1 MSEFTIP
8 IVGNL
13 LESIAAEFKDRVKP
27 VPGSVLRVDLCGG
40 ANFLGGRICHTGI
53 YLGNDEI
60 AEITNVR
67 GKARA
72 HVVDPSDFLNGQGTN
87 FIRTGLNIYVAT
99 DGCGRAL
106 AAPVRPGKFRED
118 LFMRLNVV
126 QLRVPPLREHLE
138 DIDDIA
144 DHWWFGRFRKHLSP
158 EQLAALK
165 DYGYP
170 GNVREL
176 MNLLERAAV
185 LGEGDFARLVA
196 QHREMNAGFEADEE
210 PSSGADVPPEL
221 LDEAIRH
228 HVRRIFCKYARNVT
242 RAAAALGISRT
253 TLRKWM

>member
-8 IVGNL
+8 IIGNL

-40 ANFLGGRICHTGI
+40 GNFLGGRICHTGI

-106 AAPVRPGKFRED
+106 AAPE
-118 LFMRLNVV
+118 
-126 QLRVPPLREHLE
+126 
-138 DIDDIA
+138 IA
-144 DHWWFGRFRKHLSP
+144 
-158 EQLAALK
+158 
-165 DYGYP
+165 
-170 GNVREL
+170 
-176 MNLLERAAV
+176 ERARGCFGPPGGRPLPARA
-185 LGEGDFARLVA
+185 GEYDLVDNNC
-196 QHREMNAGFEADEE
+196 HTFVVRCVTGRKPPKPKLNDRE
-210 PSSGADVPPEL
+210 V
-221 LDEAIRH
+221 
-228 HVRRIFCKYARNVT
+228 
-242 RAAAALGISRT
+242 AAALRRVFKCERVTWEPTGFST
-253 TLRKWM
+253 VSCSFDDEDG

>member
-8 IVGNL
+8 IIGNL

-40 ANFLGGRICHTGI
+40 ANFLGGRMCHTGI

-106 AAPVRPGKFRED
+106 AAPE
-118 LFMRLNVV
+118 
-126 QLRVPPLREHLE
+126 
-138 DIDDIA
+138 IA
-144 DHWWFGRFRKHLSP
+144 
-158 EQLAALK
+158 
-165 DYGYP
+165 
-170 GNVREL
+170 
-176 MNLLERAAV
+176 ERARGCFGPPGGRA
-185 LGEGDFARLVA
+185 LPARAGDYDLVDNNC
-196 QHREMNAGFEADEE
+196 HTFVVRCVTGRE
-210 PSSGADVPPEL
+210 PSKPKLNDREV
-221 LDEAIRH
+221 
-228 HVRRIFCKYARNVT
+228 
-242 RAAAALGISRT
+242 AAALRRVFKCERVTWEPTGFST
-253 TLRKWM
+253 VSCSFDDEDG

>member
-8 IVGNL
+8 IIGNL

-40 ANFLGGRICHTGI
+40 ANFLGGRMCHTGI

-106 AAPVRPGKFRED
+106 AAPEIAERARGLAGHGRRGDYDLVDNNCHTFVVRCVTGREPS
-118 LFMRLNVV
+118 RPKLNDRDV
-126 QLRVPPLREHLE
+126 
-138 DIDDIA
+138 A
-144 DHWWFGRFRKHLSP
+144 
-158 EQLAALK
+158 AALK
-165 DYGYP
+165 R
-170 GNVREL
+170 VFKC
-176 MNLLERAAV
+176 ERV
-185 LGEGDFARLVA
+185 TWEPT
-196 QHREMNAGFEADEE
+196 GFSTVSCSFD
-210 PSSGADVPPEL
+210 
-221 LDEAIRH
+221 DEA
-228 HVRRIFCKYARNVT
+228 RITND
-242 RAAAALGISRT
+242 
-253 TLRKWM
+253 

>member
-8 IVGNL
+8 IIGNL
-13 LESIAAEFKDRVKP
+13 LESIAAEFKDKVKP

-106 AAPVRPGKFRED
+106 AAPEIAERARGCFGPPGGRPLPARAGEYDLVDNNCHTFVVRCVTGREPS
-118 LFMRLNVV
+118 RPKLNDRDV
-126 QLRVPPLREHLE
+126 
-138 DIDDIA
+138 A
-144 DHWWFGRFRKHLSP
+144 
-158 EQLAALK
+158 AALK
-165 DYGYP
+165 R
-170 GNVREL
+170 VFKC
-176 MNLLERAAV
+176 ERV
-185 LGEGDFARLVA
+185 TWEPT
-196 QHREMNAGFEADEE
+196 GFSTVSCSFDDED
-210 PSSGADVPPEL
+210 G
-221 LDEAIRH
+221 
-228 HVRRIFCKYARNVT
+228 
-242 RAAAALGISRT
+242 
-253 TLRKWM
+253 

>member
-8 IVGNL
+8 IIGNL

-106 AAPVRPGKFRED
+106 AAPEIAERARGCFGPPGGRPLPARAGKYDLVDNNCHTFVVRCVTGREPS
-118 LFMRLNVV
+118 RPKLNDRDV
-126 QLRVPPLREHLE
+126 
-138 DIDDIA
+138 A
-144 DHWWFGRFRKHLSP
+144 
-158 EQLAALK
+158 AALK
-165 DYGYP
+165 R
-170 GNVREL
+170 VFKC
-176 MNLLERAAV
+176 ERV
-185 LGEGDFARLVA
+185 TWEPT
-196 QHREMNAGFEADEE
+196 GFSTVSCSFDDED
-210 PSSGADVPPEL
+210 G
-221 LDEAIRH
+221 
-228 HVRRIFCKYARNVT
+228 
-242 RAAAALGISRT
+242 
-253 TLRKWM
+253 

>member
-8 IVGNL
+8 IIGNL

-72 HVVDPSDFLNGQGTN
+72 HIVDPSDFLNGQGTN

-106 AAPVRPGKFRED
+106 AAPEIAERARGCFGPPGGRPLPARAGEYDLVDNNCHTFVVRCVTGREPS
-118 LFMRLNVV
+118 RPKLND
-126 QLRVPPLREHLE
+126 REV
-138 DIDDIA
+138 A
-144 DHWWFGRFRKHLSP
+144 
-158 EQLAALK
+158 AALK
-165 DYGYP
+165 R
-170 GNVREL
+170 VFKC
-176 MNLLERAAV
+176 ERV
-185 LGEGDFARLVA
+185 TWEPT
-196 QHREMNAGFEADEE
+196 GFSTVSCSFDDED
-210 PSSGADVPPEL
+210 G
-221 LDEAIRH
+221 
-228 HVRRIFCKYARNVT
+228 
-242 RAAAALGISRT
+242 
-253 TLRKWM
+253 

>member
-8 IVGNL
+8 IIGNL

-106 AAPVRPGKFRED
+106 AAPEIAERARGCF
-118 LFMRLNVV
+118 
-126 QLRVPPLREHLE
+126 VPPGGRPLPARAGEYDLVDNNCHTFVVRCVTGREPSRPKLN
-138 DIDDIA
+138 DRDVA
-144 DHWWFGRFRKHLSP
+144 
-158 EQLAALK
+158 AALK
-165 DYGYP
+165 S
-170 GNVREL
+170 VFKC
-176 MNLLERAAV
+176 ERV
-185 LGEGDFARLVA
+185 TWEPT
-196 QHREMNAGFEADEE
+196 GFSTVSCSFDDED
-210 PSSGADVPPEL
+210 G
-221 LDEAIRH
+221 
-228 HVRRIFCKYARNVT
+228 
-242 RAAAALGISRT
+242 
-253 TLRKWM
+253 

>member
-106 AAPVRPGKFRED
+106 AAPEIAERARGCFGPPGGRPLSARAGDYDLVDNNCHTFVVRCVTGREPSKPK
-118 LFMRLNVV
+118 LND
-126 QLRVPPLREHLE
+126 REV
-138 DIDDIA
+138 A
-144 DHWWFGRFRKHLSP
+144 
-158 EQLAALK
+158 AALK
-165 DYGYP
+165 R
-170 GNVREL
+170 VFKC
-176 MNLLERAAV
+176 ERV
-185 LGEGDFARLVA
+185 TWEPT
-196 QHREMNAGFEADEE
+196 GFSTVSCSFDDED
-210 PSSGADVPPEL
+210 G
-221 LDEAIRH
+221 
-228 HVRRIFCKYARNVT
+228 
-242 RAAAALGISRT
+242 
-253 TLRKWM
+253 

>member
-1 MSEFTIP
+1 MSEFTMP
-8 IVGNL
+8 IIGNL

-106 AAPVRPGKFRED
+106 AAPEIAERARGLAGHGRRGDYDLVDNNCHTFVVRCVTGREPSKPK
-118 LFMRLNVV
+118 LND
-126 QLRVPPLREHLE
+126 REV
-138 DIDDIA
+138 A
-144 DHWWFGRFRKHLSP
+144 
-158 EQLAALK
+158 AALK
-165 DYGYP
+165 R
-170 GNVREL
+170 VFKC
-176 MNLLERAAV
+176 ERV
-185 LGEGDFARLVA
+185 TWEPT
-196 QHREMNAGFEADEE
+196 GFSTVSCSFDDED
-210 PSSGADVPPEL
+210 G
-221 LDEAIRH
+221 
-228 HVRRIFCKYARNVT
+228 
-242 RAAAALGISRT
+242 
-253 TLRKWM
+253 

>member
-8 IVGNL
+8 IIGNL

-40 ANFLGGRICHTGI
+40 ANFLGGRMCHTGI

-106 AAPVRPGKFRED
+106 AAPEIAERARGCFGPPGGRPLPARAGDYDLVDNNCHTFVVRCVTGREPSKPK
-118 LFMRLNVV
+118 LND
-126 QLRVPPLREHLE
+126 REV
-138 DIDDIA
+138 A
-144 DHWWFGRFRKHLSP
+144 
-158 EQLAALK
+158 AALK
-165 DYGYP
+165 R
-170 GNVREL
+170 VFKC
-176 MNLLERAAV
+176 ERV
-185 LGEGDFARLVA
+185 TWEPT
-196 QHREMNAGFEADEE
+196 GFSTVSCSFDDED
-210 PSSGADVPPEL
+210 G
-221 LDEAIRH
+221 
-228 HVRRIFCKYARNVT
+228 
-242 RAAAALGISRT
+242 
-253 TLRKWM
+253 

>member
-8 IVGNL
+8 IIGNL

-60 AEITNVR
+60 TEITNVR

-106 AAPVRPGKFRED
+106 AAPE
-118 LFMRLNVV
+118 
-126 QLRVPPLREHLE
+126 
-138 DIDDIA
+138 IA
-144 DHWWFGRFRKHLSP
+144 
-158 EQLAALK
+158 
-165 DYGYP
+165 
-170 GNVREL
+170 
-176 MNLLERAAV
+176 ERARGCFGPPGGRPLPARA
-185 LGEGDFARLVA
+185 GEYDLVDNNC
-196 QHREMNAGFEADEE
+196 HTFVVRCVTGRE
-210 PSSGADVPPEL
+210 PSRPKLNDRDV
-221 LDEAIRH
+221 
-228 HVRRIFCKYARNVT
+228 
-242 RAAAALGISRT
+242 AAALRRVFKCERVTWEPTGFST
-253 TLRKWM
+253 VSCSFDDEDG

>member
-8 IVGNL
+8 IIGNL

-53 YLGNDEI
+53 YLGSDEI

-106 AAPVRPGKFRED
+106 AAPEIAERARGCFGPPGGRPLPARAGEYDLVDNNCHTFVVRCVTGREPS
-118 LFMRLNVV
+118 RPKLNDRDV
-126 QLRVPPLREHLE
+126 
-138 DIDDIA
+138 A
-144 DHWWFGRFRKHLSP
+144 
-158 EQLAALK
+158 AALK
-165 DYGYP
+165 R
-170 GNVREL
+170 VFKC
-176 MNLLERAAV
+176 ERV
-185 LGEGDFARLVA
+185 TWEPT
-196 QHREMNAGFEADEE
+196 GFSTVSCSFDDED
-210 PSSGADVPPEL
+210 G
-221 LDEAIRH
+221 
-228 HVRRIFCKYARNVT
+228 
-242 RAAAALGISRT
+242 
-253 TLRKWM
+253 

>member
-8 IVGNL
+8 IIGNL

-106 AAPVRPGKFRED
+106 AAPE
-118 LFMRLNVV
+118 
-126 QLRVPPLREHLE
+126 
-138 DIDDIA
+138 IA
-144 DHWWFGRFRKHLSP
+144 
-158 EQLAALK
+158 
-165 DYGYP
+165 
-170 GNVREL
+170 
-176 MNLLERAAV
+176 ERARGCFGPPGGRPLPARA
-185 LGEGDFARLVA
+185 GEYDLVDNNC
-196 QHREMNAGFEADEE
+196 HTFVVRCVTGRPKLNDR
-210 PSSGADVPPEL
+210 DV
-221 LDEAIRH
+221 
-228 HVRRIFCKYARNVT
+228 
-242 RAAAALGISRT
+242 AAALRRVFKCERVTWEPTGFST
-253 TLRKWM
+253 VSCSFDDEDG

>member
-8 IVGNL
+8 IIGNL

-106 AAPVRPGKFRED
+106 AAPEIAERARGCCGAAGVRALPARAGEYDLVDNNCHTFVVRCVTGREPS
-118 LFMRLNVV
+118 RPKLNDRDV
-126 QLRVPPLREHLE
+126 
-138 DIDDIA
+138 A
-144 DHWWFGRFRKHLSP
+144 
-158 EQLAALK
+158 AALK
-165 DYGYP
+165 R
-170 GNVREL
+170 VFKC
-176 MNLLERAAV
+176 ERV
-185 LGEGDFARLVA
+185 TWEPT
-196 QHREMNAGFEADEE
+196 GFSTVSCSFDDED
-210 PSSGADVPPEL
+210 G
-221 LDEAIRH
+221 
-228 HVRRIFCKYARNVT
+228 
-242 RAAAALGISRT
+242 
-253 TLRKWM
+253 

>member
-1 MSEFTIP
+1 MSEFMIP
-8 IVGNL
+8 IIGNL

-106 AAPVRPGKFRED
+106 AAPEIAERARGCFGPPGGRPLPARAGEYDLVDNNCHTFVVRCVTGREPS
-118 LFMRLNVV
+118 RPKLNDRDV
-126 QLRVPPLREHLE
+126 
-138 DIDDIA
+138 A
-144 DHWWFGRFRKHLSP
+144 
-158 EQLAALK
+158 AALK
-165 DYGYP
+165 S
-170 GNVREL
+170 VFKC
-176 MNLLERAAV
+176 ERV
-185 LGEGDFARLVA
+185 TWEPT
-196 QHREMNAGFEADEE
+196 GFSTVSCSFDDED
-210 PSSGADVPPEL
+210 G
-221 LDEAIRH
+221 
-228 HVRRIFCKYARNVT
+228 
-242 RAAAALGISRT
+242 
-253 TLRKWM
+253 

>member
-8 IVGNL
+8 IIGNL

-106 AAPVRPGKFRED
+106 AAPEIAERARGCFGPPGGRPLPARAGEYDLVDNNCHIFVVRCVTGREPS
-118 LFMRLNVV
+118 RPKLNDRDV
-126 QLRVPPLREHLE
+126 
-138 DIDDIA
+138 A
-144 DHWWFGRFRKHLSP
+144 
-158 EQLAALK
+158 AALK
-165 DYGYP
+165 R
-170 GNVREL
+170 VFKC
-176 MNLLERAAV
+176 ERV
-185 LGEGDFARLVA
+185 TWEPT
-196 QHREMNAGFEADEE
+196 GFSTVSCSFDDED
-210 PSSGADVPPEL
+210 G
-221 LDEAIRH
+221 
-228 HVRRIFCKYARNVT
+228 
-242 RAAAALGISRT
+242 
-253 TLRKWM
+253 

>member
-8 IVGNL
+8 IIGNL

-67 GKARA
+67 GKART

-106 AAPVRPGKFRED
+106 AAPEIAERARGCFGPPGGRPLPARAGEYDLVDNNCHTFVVRCVTGREPA
-118 LFMRLNVV
+118 RPKLNDRDV
-126 QLRVPPLREHLE
+126 
-138 DIDDIA
+138 A
-144 DHWWFGRFRKHLSP
+144 
-158 EQLAALK
+158 AALK
-165 DYGYP
+165 R
-170 GNVREL
+170 VFKC
-176 MNLLERAAV
+176 ERV
-185 LGEGDFARLVA
+185 TWEPT
-196 QHREMNAGFEADEE
+196 GFSTVSCSFDDED
-210 PSSGADVPPEL
+210 G
-221 LDEAIRH
+221 
-228 HVRRIFCKYARNVT
+228 
-242 RAAAALGISRT
+242 
-253 TLRKWM
+253 

>member
-1 MSEFTIP
+1 MSVKMSEFTIP
-8 IVGNL
+8 IIGNL

-106 AAPVRPGKFRED
+106 AAPEIAERARGCFGPPGGRPLPARAGEYDLVDNNCHTFVVRCVTGREPS
-118 LFMRLNVV
+118 RPKLNDRDV
-126 QLRVPPLREHLE
+126 
-138 DIDDIA
+138 A
-144 DHWWFGRFRKHLSP
+144 
-158 EQLAALK
+158 AALK
-165 DYGYP
+165 R
-170 GNVREL
+170 VFKC
-176 MNLLERAAV
+176 ERV
-185 LGEGDFARLVA
+185 TWEPT
-196 QHREMNAGFEADEE
+196 GFSTVSCSFDDED
-210 PSSGADVPPEL
+210 G
-221 LDEAIRH
+221 
-228 HVRRIFCKYARNVT
+228 
-242 RAAAALGISRT
+242 
-253 TLRKWM
+253 

>member
-8 IVGNL
+8 IIGNL

-87 FIRTGLNIYVAT
+87 CIRTGLNIYVAT

-106 AAPVRPGKFRED
+106 AAPEIAERARGCFGPPGGRPLPARAGEYDLVDNNCHTFVVRCVTGGEPSRPK
-118 LFMRLNVV
+118 LNDRDV
-126 QLRVPPLREHLE
+126 
-138 DIDDIA
+138 A
-144 DHWWFGRFRKHLSP
+144 
-158 EQLAALK
+158 AALK
-165 DYGYP
+165 R
-170 GNVREL
+170 VFKC
-176 MNLLERAAV
+176 ERV
-185 LGEGDFARLVA
+185 TWEPT
-196 QHREMNAGFEADEE
+196 GFSTVSCSFDDED
-210 PSSGADVPPEL
+210 G
-221 LDEAIRH
+221 
-228 HVRRIFCKYARNVT
+228 
-242 RAAAALGISRT
+242 
-253 TLRKWM
+253 

>member
-8 IVGNL
+8 IIGNL

-106 AAPVRPGKFRED
+106 AAPEIAERARGCFGPPGGRPLPARAGDYDLVDNNCHTFVVRCVTGREPSKPK
-118 LFMRLNVV
+118 LND
-126 QLRVPPLREHLE
+126 REV
-138 DIDDIA
+138 A
-144 DHWWFGRFRKHLSP
+144 
-158 EQLAALK
+158 AALK
-165 DYGYP
+165 R
-170 GNVREL
+170 VFKC
-176 MNLLERAAV
+176 ERV
-185 LGEGDFARLVA
+185 TWEPT
-196 QHREMNAGFEADEE
+196 GFSTVSCSFDDED
-210 PSSGADVPPEL
+210 G
-221 LDEAIRH
+221 
-228 HVRRIFCKYARNVT
+228 
-242 RAAAALGISRT
+242 
-253 TLRKWM
+253 

>member
-8 IVGNL
+8 IIGNL

-40 ANFLGGRICHTGI
+40 ANFLGGRMCHTGI

-106 AAPVRPGKFRED
+106 AAPEIAERARGCFGPPGGRALPARAGDYDLVDNNCHTFVVRCVTGREPS
-118 LFMRLNVV
+118 RPKLND
-126 QLRVPPLREHLE
+126 REV
-138 DIDDIA
+138 A
-144 DHWWFGRFRKHLSP
+144 
-158 EQLAALK
+158 AALK
-165 DYGYP
+165 R
-170 GNVREL
+170 VFKC
-176 MNLLERAAV
+176 ERV
-185 LGEGDFARLVA
+185 TWEPT
-196 QHREMNAGFEADEE
+196 GFSTVSCSFDDED
-210 PSSGADVPPEL
+210 G
-221 LDEAIRH
+221 
-228 HVRRIFCKYARNVT
+228 
-242 RAAAALGISRT
+242 
-253 TLRKWM
+253 

>member
-8 IVGNL
+8 IIGNL

-106 AAPVRPGKFRED
+106 AAPEIAERARGCFGPPGGRPLPARAGEYDLVDNNCHTFVVRCVTGREPS
-118 LFMRLNVV
+118 RPKLNDRDV
-126 QLRVPPLREHLE
+126 
-138 DIDDIA
+138 A
-144 DHWWFGRFRKHLSP
+144 
-158 EQLAALK
+158 AALK
-165 DYGYP
+165 
-170 GNVREL
+170 RL
-176 MNLLERAAV
+176 FKCERV
-185 LGEGDFARLVA
+185 TWEPT
-196 QHREMNAGFEADEE
+196 GFSTVSCSFDDED
-210 PSSGADVPPEL
+210 G
-221 LDEAIRH
+221 
-228 HVRRIFCKYARNVT
+228 
-242 RAAAALGISRT
+242 
-253 TLRKWM
+253 

>member
-8 IVGNL
+8 IIGNL

-106 AAPVRPGKFRED
+106 AAPEIAERARGCFGSPGGRPLPARAGEYDLVDNNCHTFVVRCVTGREPS
-118 LFMRLNVV
+118 RPKLND
-126 QLRVPPLREHLE
+126 REV
-138 DIDDIA
+138 A
-144 DHWWFGRFRKHLSP
+144 
-158 EQLAALK
+158 AALK
-165 DYGYP
+165 R
-170 GNVREL
+170 VFKC
-176 MNLLERAAV
+176 ERV
-185 LGEGDFARLVA
+185 TWEPT
-196 QHREMNAGFEADEE
+196 GFSTVSCSFDDED
-210 PSSGADVPPEL
+210 G
-221 LDEAIRH
+221 
-228 HVRRIFCKYARNVT
+228 
-242 RAAAALGISRT
+242 
-253 TLRKWM
+253 